1 MAVVAF
7 VSPKGGVGKTTAAL
21 LLAGEIADQGGKV
34 RIIDADPNQ
43 PLQAWSEMP
52 GRPDNI
58 SVVSCRSENDIGDL
72 IEEGEDEANFV
83 LVDLEGAATAT
94 VTFAIGMAD
103 LVIIPCKGSHLDAQQ
118 AARAILLVRGAA
130 RSSRRTI
137 DHAILFTQ
145 IPPALRSLNYSDI
158 EAQFADNEVPVLP
171 VPVFNREAYRT
182 MFSTGGTLH
191 TLDVKGVGNI
201 KAAKENSAA
210 YAAAV
215 IERLRQQNA
224 EQKAA

>member
-1 MAVVAF
+1 MPVVSF

-43 PLQAWSEMP
+43 PLIHWSQL
-52 GRPDNI
+52 GTKPDNI
-58 SVVSCRSENDIGDL
+58 TVVPCRNEGEIGDL
-72 IEEGEDEANFV
+72 IEQGEEEANFV

-94 VTFAIGMAD
+94 VTFAIGMSD

-118 AARAILLVRGAA
+118 AARAIMLVRSAG

-137 DHAILFTQ
+137 DHVILFTQ
-145 IPPALRSLNYSDI
+145 IPPALRSVNFSDI
-158 EAQFADNEVPVLP
+158 EAQFLDNNVPVLG
-171 VPVFNREAYRT
+171 VPIYNREAYRT

-191 TLDVKGVGNI
+191 TLNVKGVGNI
-201 KAAKENSAA
+201 QAAKENSAA
-210 YAAAV
+210 YARSV
-215 IERLRQQNA
+215 VERIRQQG
-224 EQKAA
+224 EKEEAA

>member
-72 IEEGEDEANFV
+72 IEEGK
-83 LVDLEGAATAT
+83 T
-94 VTFAIGMAD
+94 
-103 LVIIPCKGSHLDAQQ
+103 
-118 AARAILLVRGAA
+118 
-130 RSSRRTI
+130 RRTSFLS
-137 DHAILFTQ
+137 ILKAQRLPRSPSRSVWQ
-145 IPPALRSLNYSDI
+145 IS
-158 EAQFADNEVPVLP
+158 
-171 VPVFNREAYRT
+171 
-182 MFSTGGTLH
+182 
-191 TLDVKGVGNI
+191 
-201 KAAKENSAA
+201 
-210 YAAAV
+210 
-215 IERLRQQNA
+215 
-224 EQKAA
+224 